1 MHKQTIWVDARMAR
15 KLKVIAARTGTTML
29 ELANAALREYLAHI
43 ESRAGDTLPSMQGLR
58 AFADESM

>member
-29 ELANAALREYLAHI
+29 ELASAALKEYLENI
-43 ESRAGDTLPSMQGLR
+43 ESSAGEALPSMQGMPCI
-58 AFADESM
+58 ADESL